1 MNSSE
6 VTKNDRAWA
15 QLFDKYRILENI
27 ERNGYFEITSAQ
39 INQFREARLMTKFDH
54 RVNLPSMFA
63 ENNLAILPVT
73 RGKYIISH
81 FEAYKDFEHST
92 AEVTRISLPEHIESI
107 DCENISSESV
117 AINCAYVSGILA
129 DFLEDEELFPTV
141 SGRMSSGSFSF
152 YIENTL
158 SKSKVE
164 VNVENSQ
171 IEIDGGYEGTK
182 ILSLIEAK
190 NYISDDFL
198 IRQLYYPF
206 RLWRSKL
213 VKKIIPVFLVYSNG
227 IFSLY
232 QYEFQDP
239 DNYNSLVLTKQKN
252 YSMDAVDIT
261 LDDIISVLNRT
272 EIAAEPALAFPQANN
287 FKRIINLCE
296 LLSQGEMTKDEIT
309 LNYAFD
315 PRQTNYYTDA
325 GRYLGLIDKKREDGK
340 IVFSLSEQGRL
351 IIGSKYKTRQ
361 LRLVQAIL
369 RHRVFNETLRLYLKK
384 GAMPTVNDIVAMM
397 KQFGLYQ
404 VKSDSTFRRRAST
417 VISWIDWI
425 LNLQT

>member
-1 MNSSE
+1 MNSE

-27 ERNGYFEITSAQ
+27 ERNGYFEITSTQ

-54 RVNLPSMFA
+54 RINLPRLFA
-63 ENNLAILPVT
+63 ENNLAILPIT

-81 FEAYKDFEHST
+81 FEAYKDFEPSA
-92 AEVTRISLPEHIESI
+92 AEITRISLPEHIESI

-129 DFLEDEELFPTV
+129 DFLEDEALVPTV

-152 YIENTL
+152 YIENTAT
-158 SKSKVE
+158 KSNVE
-164 VNVENSQ
+164 VHVENSQ

-213 VKKIIPVFLVYSNG
+213 VKEIVPVFLVYSNG
-227 IFSLY
+227 LFSLY

-239 DNYNSLVLTKQKN
+239 ENYNSLVLTKQQN
-252 YSMDAVDIT
+252 YSIDVVDIT

-272 EIAAEPALAFPQANN
+272 EVVEEPALAFPQANN
-287 FKRIINLCE
+287 FKRVINLCE
-296 LLSQGEMTKDEIT
+296 LLLQGAMTKDEIT

-315 PRQTNYYTDA
+315 PRQTYYYTDA
-325 GRYLGLIDKKREDGK
+325 GRYLGLIEKHREDGK
-340 IVFSLSEQGRL
+340 IVFSLSEQGWM
-351 IIGSKYKTRQ
+351 IVGSKYKARQ
-361 LRLVQAIL
+361 LKFVAAIL
-369 RHRVFNETLRLYLKK
+369 RHRVFNETLRLYLKL
-384 GAMPTVNDIVAMM
+384 GAMPSVSDIVSIM
-397 KQFGLYQ
+397 KKFGLYH

-417 VISWIDWI
+417 VTSWLDWI
-425 LNLQT
+425 LSLRA